1 MVLKISIP
9 IKIIQSQ
16 GLWFSTCNFHGD
28 GDGDGDG
35 DENAHQHSV
44 KAVN

>member
-9 IKIIQSQ
+9 TKIIQSQ

-28 GDGDGDG
+28 GDGDGDQ
-35 DENAHQHSV
+35 NAHQHSV